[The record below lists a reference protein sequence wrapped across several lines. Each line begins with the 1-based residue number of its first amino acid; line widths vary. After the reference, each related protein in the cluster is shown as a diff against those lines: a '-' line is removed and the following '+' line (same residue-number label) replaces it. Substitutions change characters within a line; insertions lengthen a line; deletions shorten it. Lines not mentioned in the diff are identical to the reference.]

1 MAAQGDNVI
10 ITRMKLTIE
19 EVEHIAELA
28 RLQLSE
34 DEINRFREQ
43 LSDILDYA
51 ARLQSLDT
59 SGIAPTSSVL
69 PERSVLRPDEVLP
82 GLSLKELLSN
92 APDTEKGQ
100 FRVPPVLE

>member
-1 MAAQGDNVI
+1 M
-10 ITRMKLTIE
+10 TLTSE

-28 RLQLSE
+28 RLQLSAE
-34 DEINRFREQ
+34 EINRFREQ

-51 ARLQSLDT
+51 TRLQSLDT

-69 PERSVLRPDEVLP
+69 PERSVLRPDEVQP
-82 GLSLKELLSN
+82 GLALDELLSN
-92 APDTEKGQ
+92 APDTEKRQ